1 MPMRLLFMAVALPI
15 TQESTLKVDRANEL
29 KIELNADSL
38 HISWIEKLVSNFNST
53 GYASMEIKQH
63 AI

>member
-1 MPMRLLFMAVALPI
+1 MLMCLQLMLGTLPI
-15 TQESTLKVDRANEL
+15 TQGSTLKVDRVNEL
-29 KIELNADSL
+29 EIELNADSL
-38 HISWIEKLVSNFNST
+38 CICWIEILVSNFNST

>member
-1 MPMRLLFMAVALPI
+1 MRLLFMAVALPI

>member
-38 HISWIEKLVSNFNST
+38 HISWIEILVSNFNST

>member
-1 MPMRLLFMAVALPI
+1 MCLQFMLGTLPI
-15 TQESTLKVDRANEL
+15 TQGSTLKVDRVNEL

-38 HISWIEKLVSNFNST
+38 CICWIEILVSNFNST